1 MAAKKKAQPSEAE
14 LAILRT
20 LWSEGALSVREV
32 HELLGGDER
41 TRYTTTLKLMQR
53 MAEKGLVRRDESQR
67 SHVYTAAVEEDEVER
82 ALVSS
87 FVNRMFEGSV
97 QKLVL
102 HALESGEVS
111 DEELAEIKRQLKGW
125 GKRK

>member
-1 MAAKKKAQPSEAE
+1 MPAKKKAQPSEAE

-20 LWSEGALSVREV
+20 LWGKGPSSVREV
-32 HELLGGDER
+32 HELLGGDGR

-67 SHVYTAAVEEDEVER
+67 SHVYTVAVKEDDVER
-82 ALVSS
+82 ALVNS

-102 HALESGEVS
+102 HALESGDVS
-111 DEELAEIKRQLKGW
+111 DEELVEIKRQLKRW

>member
-1 MAAKKKAQPSEAE
+1 MPAKKKAQPSEAE

-20 LWSEGALSVREV
+20 LWSKGASSVREV
-32 HELLGGDER
+32 HESLGGDQR
-41 TRYTTTLKLMQR
+41 TRYTTTPKLMQR
-53 MAEKGLVRRDESQR
+53 MAEKGLVGRDESQR
-67 SHVYTAAVEEDEVER
+67 SHVYTAAVEENEVER

-102 HALESGEVS
+102 HALEAGEVS
-111 DEELAEIKRQLKGW
+111 DEELAAIKRQLKQW

>member
-1 MAAKKKAQPSEAE
+1 MGGKKKAQPSEAE

-67 SHVYTAAVEEDEVER
+67 SHVYTAAVEEEEVER

-102 HALESGEVS
+102 HALEAGEVS

>member
-1 MAAKKKAQPSEAE
+1 MGAKKKAQPSEAE

-20 LWSEGALSVREV
+20 LWSEGASSVREV

-53 MAEKGLVRRDESQR
+53 MAEKGLVRRDASQR
-67 SHVYTAAVEEDEVER
+67 SHVYTAAVEEEEVER

-102 HALESGEVS
+102 HALETGDVS
-111 DEELAEIKRQLKGW
+111 DEGLVEIKRQLKRW
-125 GKRK
+125 EKRK

>member
-1 MAAKKKAQPSEAE
+1 MPARKKAQPSEAE

-20 LWSEGALSVREV
+20 LWSKGASSVREV
-32 HELLGGDER
+32 HESLGGDQR

-53 MAEKGLVRRDESQR
+53 MAGKGLVRRDESQR

-102 HALESGEVS
+102 HALEAGEVS
-111 DEELAEIKRQLKGW
+111 DEELAAIKRQLKQW

>member
-1 MAAKKKAQPSEAE
+1 MAKTPKAQPSEAE

-20 LWSEGALSVREV
+20 LWSKGPCSVRDV
-32 HELLGGDER
+32 HESLGGDDR

-53 MAEKGLVRRDESQR
+53 MAEKGLVQRDESQR
-67 SHVYTAAVEEDEVER
+67 SHLYTADVQEDEVER
-82 ALVSS
+82 ALVSR

-102 HALESGEVS
+102 HALEAGDVS
-111 DEELAEIKRQLKGW
+111 DEELAEIKRQLKQW
-125 GKRK
+125 GNRT